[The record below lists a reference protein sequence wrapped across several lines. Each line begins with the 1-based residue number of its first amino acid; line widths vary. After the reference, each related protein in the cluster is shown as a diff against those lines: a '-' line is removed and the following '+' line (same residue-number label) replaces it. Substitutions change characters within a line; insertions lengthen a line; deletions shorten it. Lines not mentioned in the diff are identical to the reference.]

1 MEIHSTSIVDKSVKI
16 PENTTI
22 GPYSIIESDVSL
34 GEGIKIASNV
44 LIKSGTII
52 GKNCEIFS
60 GAIIG
65 EKPQDLKYNDEKTL
79 VEIGENCIIREYVTI
94 HKGTKDRKITKVG
107 SNCLLMAYSHV
118 AHDTFLGDNVI
129 LSNNVQV
136 GGHVTIENNVII
148 GGATPI
154 HQFCKIGEHAFVG
167 GGYRVVQDVPPYIK
181 AMGEPLKYFGIN
193 SVGLK
198 RNNFSENII
207 RTIKKAYRVI
217 YRSEHN
223 ILQAIKILDENS
235 NSKLE
240 VKKIINFITN
250 SNRGII

>member
-1 MEIHSTSIVDKSVKI
+1 MNIHSTSIIDKSVKI
-16 PENTTI
+16 PQNTTI
-22 GPYSIIESDVSL
+22 GPYSIIESDVSI
-34 GEGIKIASNV
+34 GESVKIASNV

-52 GKNCEIFS
+52 GNNVEIFS

-65 EKPQDLKYNDEKTL
+65 EKPQDLKYNNEKTI
-79 VEIGENCIIREYVTI
+79 VKIGDNSIIREYVTI
-94 HKGTKDRKITKVG
+94 HKGTKDRKITKIG

-118 AHDTFLGDNVI
+118 AHDTFLGNNVI
-129 LSNNVQV
+129 LSNDVQV

-148 GGATPI
+148 GGSTPI
-154 HQFCKIGEHAFVG
+154 HQFCKIGEYAFVG
-167 GGYRVVQDVPPYIK
+167 GGYRIVQDVPPYIK

-198 RNNFSENII
+198 RNSFSEDII
-207 RTIKKAYRVI
+207 STIKKAYRVI

-240 VKKIINFITN
+240 VKKIINFIKK